1 MKYNEHVIY
10 DTTFDN
16 EGYGLDDERGNL
28 DKELDGCIVA
38 FCDLGFW
45 NGRKQGSHVYGSN
58 LNTIF
63 DVLQDSNYFY
73 CDRYNVRSQLTHHDG
88 THFCLYRIA
97 PTREAAQNICE
108 KVAFGGMTEKQFRK
122 ATRSLRKYVADVY
135 GW

>member
-1 MKYNEHVIY
+1 MKEHVIY
-10 DTTFDN
+10 DTDSDD
-16 EGYGLDDERGNL
+16 EGYGLDDERDNL

-45 NGRKQGSHVYGSN
+45 YGRKQGSRVFGSN
-58 LNTIF
+58 VNSIF
-63 DVLQDSNYFY
+63 DVLQDYNRFY
-73 CDRYNVRSQLTHHDG
+73 CDRYNVRSRLVHHDG
-88 THFCLYRIA
+88 THYCLYRVA